1 MSGRRPLGLP
11 ISLAIFMIPV
21 LVALTI
27 GWIIMA
33 KSGANWSLLA
43 IGTTFLV
50 LLLAGT
56 VTYLALSIKAI
67 NINRRQSNFIDS
79 VTHELK
85 SPITSLKLYLQTLT
99 RRNLDQQQQK
109 DFYRVML
116 EDVER
121 LDQLI
126 NHLLDAGRLDR
137 QFEEHDLEVVDLA
150 GLLRECAEEV
160 CLRFQVPFHTVKLAV
175 NDCVV
180 RARRVDLDMIF
191 RNLIDNAVKYG
202 GERPTVEICGKRLDK
217 QTIRVTIRDNGPGI
231 PTHLRRKIFGRFV
244 RLGPELERKR
254 PGTGLGL
261 YIVRTL
267 VKRLRGRIR
276 VNENSDGKGTEFS
289 VQLPTFTEHANESDN
304 GSQANPA
311 TSDRVDLTS

>member
-1 MSGRRPLGLP
+1 
-11 ISLAIFMIPV
+11 MIPL
-21 LVALTI
+21 LVAMTI
-27 GWIIMA
+27 GWIMMA
-33 KSGANWSLLA
+33 GSGANWPLLA

-50 LLLAGT
+50 LVLAGT
-56 VTYLALSIKAI
+56 VTYLLLSIKAI

-85 SPITSLKLYLQTLT
+85 SPIASLKLYLQTLT
-99 RRNLDQQQQK
+99 RRKIDEQQQN

-121 LDQLI
+121 LDHLI

-137 QFEEHDLEVVDLA
+137 EPSEDGGDVEDIDLA
-150 GLLRECAEEV
+150 TLLVECSHEV
-160 CLRFQVPFHTVKLAV
+160 CLRFRLPVETVRLSLEH
-175 NDCVV
+175 CVV

-191 RNLIDNAVKYG
+191 RNLIDNAIKYG
-202 GERPTVEICGKRLDK
+202 GEQPAVEITER
-217 QTIRVTIRDNGPGI
+217 RVGDESVVVTTRDNGPGI
-231 PTHLRRKIFGRFV
+231 PSHLQRKIFGRFV
-244 RLGPELERKR
+244 RLGPELERKQ

-276 VNENSDGKGTEFS
+276 VSENANGTGTEFS
-289 VQLPTFTEHANESDN
+289 VQLPTVGEPSRATPKT
-304 GSQANPA
+304 GSTSAVATKPA
-311 TSDRVDLTS
+311 DVRV